1 MGVSQF
7 QSGTGVPPVI
17 TRKMRCSF
25 SFPADCCL
33 LVSMTNSWPTIKF
46 AEWHDTLAT
55 LHMWTQVVGKIRLVQ
70 TPLVNHWWNV
80 PLYVSARGLTTSAM
94 PYQDRIFE
102 IEFDFIDHQ
111 LLIKC
116 SDGASK
122 TLALRPQSVADFYAE
137 VMAALGELGMEIK
150 IWTMPVEIPD
160 PIRFEEDTIHAS
172 YDAEYANRV
181 WRALVKIDDVLKEF
195 RARFIGKVSPVHFFW
210 GSFDMAVTRFSGR
223 LAPPRPEPDFMTREA
238 YSHEVISHGWWPGN
252 KDMEA
257 AFYSY
262 TTPEPAGLADA
273 VGQGII
279 RPAETFYSVEMK
291 EFFLPYEDVRK
302 TDSPEKT
309 LMDFCQTTYDAG
321 ADLANWDR
329 AALERP

>member
-1 MGVSQF
+1 M
-7 QSGTGVPPVI
+7 
-17 TRKMRCSF
+17 
-25 SFPADCCL
+25 
-33 LVSMTNSWPTIKF
+33 WPELKF
-46 AEWHDTLAT
+46 AEWQDTLAT

-94 PYQDRIFE
+94 PYRDGRVFE

-111 LLIKC
+111 LVIKC
-116 SDGASK
+116 SDGAVAK
-122 TLALRPQSVADFYAE
+122 LALRPQSVAAFYAE
-137 VMAALGELGMEIK
+137 VMAALRGLGMEIK

-160 PIRFEEDTIHAS
+160 PIRFEDDTIHKS

-181 WRALVKIDDVLKEF
+181 WQALVKMAEVFKDF

-223 LAPPRPEPDFMTREA
+223 IAPERPGADLMTREA

-262 TTPEPAGLADA
+262 TTPEPAGLADTIT
-273 VGQGII
+273 QGII
-279 RPAETFYSVEMK
+279 RPPQTFYSAEMK
-291 EFFLPYEDVRK
+291 EFFLLYEDVRRAGAAGD
-302 TDSPEKT
+302 DSNSAEKT

-321 ADLANWDR
+321 ADLAGWDR
-329 AALERP
+329 QALER